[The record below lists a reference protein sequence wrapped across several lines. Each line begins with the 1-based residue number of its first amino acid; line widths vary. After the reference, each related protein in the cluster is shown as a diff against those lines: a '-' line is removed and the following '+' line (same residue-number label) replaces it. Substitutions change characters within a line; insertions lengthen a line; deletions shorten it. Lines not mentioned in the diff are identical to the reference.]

1 MASNHPVTLEGSL
14 DNTEADAS
22 ATLKAAGSLMVP
34 LRRLRT
40 AAQTGDL
47 REIQSSIQAA
57 KQALIK
63 LEQQFE
69 ETQKGW
75 SFKTQEYL
83 STGQYAAEVMATAKK
98 MGLQMF
104 KREDRLYCYPTFVR
118 VVPSE
123 KVVAINRKQERRIRP
138 TVLVNRLKLMQE
150 RPPIVRLETF
160 LSSLYKAYTKVIGDR
175 DEQFRASAP
184 VVPLVELYELFTLL
198 PNQAKEYSKQE
209 FARDI
214 YLLHRSNFDTTK
226 SGAKVSFPISR
237 GARGKVLTVI
247 DESGEERRYY
257 GLRFVQ
263 MAT

>member
-1 MASNHPVTLEGSL
+1 MESNHPETLEQAL

-47 REIQSSIQAA
+47 HEIHSSLQAA
-57 KQALIK
+57 KQALDR
-63 LEQQFE
+63 LAQQFE
-69 ETQKGW
+69 ETNKGW
-75 SFKTQEYL
+75 SFKAQEYL
-83 STGQYAAEVMATAKK
+83 SSGLYSEEVMATAQT

-104 KREDRLYCYPTFVR
+104 NRGDRLYCYPTFVR
-118 VVPSE
+118 MVPNDE
-123 KVVAINRKQERRIRP
+123 VVAVNRKQERRIRP
-138 TVLVNRLKLMQE
+138 SVLINRLKLMQD
-150 RPPIVRLETF
+150 RPPMLRLETF
-160 LSSLYKAYTKVIGDR
+160 LSALYKAYTKVIGDR
-175 DEQFRASAP
+175 DEEFRASAP

-214 YLLHRSNFDTTK
+214 YLLHRSDIDTTK
-226 SGAKVSFPISR
+226 GGAKVSFPISR

-257 GLRFVQ
+257 GLRFV
-263 MAT
+263 